1 MPWMVEAEIK
11 HGRLAMLATVGWLAV
26 DMGARFPGSQ
36 YSAVPSA
43 LAAHDFGVAKGDM
56 YILLIVVSALE
67 TISLF
72 ATMQMLKGE
81 TGRKPGEFFFD
92 PLNFKGGEKLAT
104 NEIKNGRLAMLA
116 FSGIVTQAAL
126 SGKGFPYF

>member
-1 MPWMVEAEIK
+1 VCQC
-11 HGRLAMLATVGWLAV
+11 RSV
-26 DMGARFPGSQ
+26 
-36 YSAVPSA
+36 
-43 LAAHDFGVAKGDM
+43 
-56 YILLIVVSALE
+56 IVVSALE

-81 TGRKPGEFFFD
+81 TGRKPGELFFD

-104 NEIKNGRLAMLA
+104 NEIKNGQLAMLA